1 MSSKHLKSA
10 GSYQLSL
17 YPGTTCDVP
26 AGPANL
32 FTLVKRSR
40 KNLLWAVSDFS
51 HLSAF
56 NHEDCVLD
64 DDHIFLSQNEMM
76 KKEEAA
82 FSDQHVHAYCTSH
95 IKAQLR
101 LLL

>member
-1 MSSKHLKSA
+1 MKSA

-17 YPGTTCDVP
+17 YPGTSCDVP

-32 FTLVKRSR
+32 LTLVKRSG

-51 HLSAF
+51 QFSAF

-64 DDHIFLSQNEMM
+64 EDHIFPSHHERM

-82 FSDQHVHAYCTSH
+82 SAQHVHAYCTSH